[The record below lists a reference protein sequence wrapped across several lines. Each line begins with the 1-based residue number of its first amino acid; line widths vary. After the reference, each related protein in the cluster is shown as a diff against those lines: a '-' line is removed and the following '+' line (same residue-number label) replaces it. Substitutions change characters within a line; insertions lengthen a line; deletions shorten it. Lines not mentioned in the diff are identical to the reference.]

1 MKSLHTTHINSI
13 LKTLPEKPGI
23 YQYFDEKG
31 TIIYIGKAK
40 NLKKRVLSY
49 FNKDTFENGKLAVL
63 VRKIADIRFMIV
75 DTELDALLLEN
86 NLIKKYQPRYN
97 VMLKDDKTYPWI
109 CIKNE
114 AYPRIFPTRHI
125 IKDGSQYFGPYAS
138 VRMMNTLLE
147 LIRQLYQIRNCKL
160 NLSDSNISSGKYK
173 VCLEYHI
180 KNCKGPCEGLQTTEE
195 YNQTIG
201 EIKEI
206 IKGNISNVLKQLKD
220 LMMHYADHLEFEK
233 AQIIKLKMD
242 HLENYKSKSTIVNP
256 AIDNV
261 DVFSIVTDENT
272 GYVNFL
278 KVIDGAIVQTH
289 TVELKKKL
297 DETPEELLCIAII
310 DLRQRF
316 NSASN
321 EIIIPFALDIDL
333 QKTILTVP
341 QRGDKKQL
349 LDLSERNAKY
359 YKLEK
364 QKQKDLVDP
373 ERHSKRILN
382 QMMKDLRLNEIPSHI
397 ECFDNSNIQGS
408 FPVAAMVVFKNAKAD
423 KKEYR
428 HFNIK
433 TVEGPNDFASMEEVI
448 YRRYKRLIE
457 EEKPL
462 PQLIIVDGGKGQLSS
477 ALKSL
482 DNLGLRGKISIIGI
496 AKKLEEIY
504 YPNDSIPMYL
514 DKKSETLKIIQ
525 QLRDEAHRF
534 GITHHRS
541 KRQKATV
548 KSVLTDIEGI
558 GFATAQ
564 ALLRKFKSVKNI
576 EKANH
581 EEIQHVIGKA
591 KAEIIKTYFFE
602 QNHAKQPSEK

>member
-1 MKSLHTTHINSI
+1 MQLKSENINHIKSI
-13 LKTLPEKPGI
+13 LQTLPDKPGI

-31 TIIYIGKAK
+31 NIIYIGKAK
-40 NLKKRVLSY
+40 NLKKRVSSY
-49 FNKDTFENGKLAVL
+49 FNKDTFEQGKTGVL

-75 DTELDALLLEN
+75 DTEMDALLLEN

-114 AYPRIFPTRHI
+114 AFPRIFPTRHVL
-125 IKDGSQYFGPYAS
+125 KDGSQYFGPYAS

-160 NLSDSNISSGKYK
+160 NLTESKIKTEKYK
-173 VCLEYHI
+173 VCLEFHI
-180 KNCKGPCEGLQTTEE
+180 KNCKGPCEGLQHEE
-195 YNQTIG
+195 DYKQTIQ
-201 EIKEI
+201 EITEI
-206 IKGNISNVLKQLKD
+206 IKGNVSNVLKQLKNK
-220 LMMHYADHLEFEK
+220 MMSYAENLEFEK
-233 AQIIKLKMD
+233 AQIIKEKMQ

-256 AIDNV
+256 NIDNV
-261 DVFSIVTDENT
+261 DVFSIVTDENS
-272 GYVNFL
+272 GFVNYL

-289 TVELKKKL
+289 TIELKKKL
-297 DETPEELLCIAII
+297 DETPEELLTIAIV

-316 NSASN
+316 FSNSS
-321 EIIIPFALDIDL
+321 EIIVPFPLEIEL
-333 QKTILTVP
+333 PKINLSVP

-349 LDLSERNAKY
+349 LDLSERNAKF
-359 YKLEK
+359 YKLDK

-373 ERHSKRILN
+373 ERHTKRILN
-382 QMMKDLRLNEIPSHI
+382 QMMKDLRLNVLPEHI
-397 ECFDNSNIQGS
+397 ECFDNSNIQGTY
-408 FPVAAMVVFKNAKAD
+408 PVSAMVVFKNAKPD

-448 YRRYKRLIE
+448 YRRYHRLLE
-457 EEKPL
+457 EEKDL
-462 PQLIIVDGGKGQLSS
+462 PQLIVVDGGKGQLSS
-477 ALKSL
+477 AIKSL
-482 DNLGLRGKISIIGI
+482 EALGLRGKISIIGI

-504 YPNDSIPMYL
+504 YPDDSIPMYL

-525 QLRDEAHRF
+525 QMRDEAHRF

-541 KRQKATV
+541 KRDKGTI
-548 KSVLTDIEGI
+548 KTVLTEIEGI
-558 GFATAQ
+558 GYSTAQ

-576 EKANH
+576 EKAN
-581 EEIQHVIGKA
+581 EEDLQKIVGKA
-591 KAEIIKTYFFE
+591 KTAILKAYF
-602 QNHAKQPSEK
+602 EKNKS

>member
-1 MKSLHTTHINSI
+1 MVVNPKNQDHIKSI
-13 LKTLPEKPGI
+13 LQTLPDKPGI

-31 TIIYIGKAK
+31 SIIYIGKAK
-40 NLKKRVLSY
+40 NLKKRVSSY
-49 FNKDTFENGKLAVL
+49 FNKDTFEQGKTGVL

-75 DTELDALLLEN
+75 DTEMDALLLEN

-114 AYPRIFPTRHI
+114 AFPRIFPTRHVL
-125 IKDGSQYFGPYAS
+125 KDGSQYFGPYAS

-160 NLSDSNISSGKYK
+160 NLTESKIKTEKYK
-173 VCLEYHI
+173 VCLEFHI
-180 KNCKGPCEGLQTTEE
+180 KNCKGPCEGLQDEE
-195 YNQTIG
+195 DYRQTIQ
-201 EIKEI
+201 EITEI
-206 IKGNISNVLKQLKD
+206 IKGNVSNVLKQLKNK
-220 LMMHYADHLEFEK
+220 MMSYAENLEFEK
-233 AQIIKLKMD
+233 AQIIKEKMQ

-256 AIDNV
+256 NIDNV
-261 DVFSIVTDENT
+261 DVFSIVTDENS
-272 GYVNFL
+272 GFVNYL

-289 TVELKKKL
+289 TIELKKKL
-297 DETPEELLCIAII
+297 DETPEELLTIAIV

-316 NSASN
+316 FSNST
-321 EIIIPFALDIDL
+321 EIIVPFPLEIEL
-333 QKTILTVP
+333 PKINLIVP

-349 LDLSERNAKY
+349 LDLSERNAKF
-359 YKLEK
+359 YKLDK

-373 ERHSKRILN
+373 ERHTKRILN
-382 QMMKDLRLNEIPSHI
+382 QMMKDLRLNVLPEHI
-397 ECFDNSNIQGS
+397 ECFDNSNIQGTY
-408 FPVAAMVVFKNAKAD
+408 PVSAMVVFKNAKPD

-448 YRRYKRLIE
+448 YRRYHRLLE
-457 EEKPL
+457 EEKDL
-462 PQLIIVDGGKGQLSS
+462 PQLIVVDGGKGQLSS

-482 DNLGLRGKISIIGI
+482 EALGLRGKISIIGI

-504 YPNDSIPMYL
+504 YPDDSIPMYL

-525 QLRDEAHRF
+525 QMRDEAHRF

-541 KRQKATV
+541 KRDKGTI
-548 KSVLTDIEGI
+548 KTVLTEIEGI
-558 GFATAQ
+558 GYTTAQ

-576 EKANH
+576 EKAS
-581 EEIQHVIGKA
+581 EEDLQKIVGKA
-591 KAEIIKTYFFE
+591 KTTILKAYF
-602 QNHAKQPSEK
+602 EKNKS

>member
-1 MKSLHTTHINSI
+1 MNPKHKYLTHLKSI

-23 YQYFDEKG
+23 YQYFDEKA

-40 NLKKRVLSY
+40 NLKKRVSSY

-114 AYPRIFPTRHI
+114 EYPRIFPTRHI

-160 NLSDSNISSGKYK
+160 NLSDSNINSGKYK

-180 KNCKGPCEGLQTTEE
+180 KNCKGPCEGFQTTEE

-220 LMMHYADHLEFEK
+220 LMMHYAENLEFEK

-272 GYVNFL
+272 GFVNFL

-316 NSASN
+316 NSASR

-349 LDLSERNAKY
+349 LDLSERNAKF

-364 QKQKDLVDP
+364 QKQKDLIDP

-457 EEKPL
+457 EEKSL

-541 KRQKATV
+541 KRQKATI
-548 KSVLTDIEGI
+548 KSILTDIEGI

-576 EKANH
+576 QKADL
-581 EEIQHVIGKA
+581 EEIQKVVGKA
-591 KAEIIKTYFFE
+591 KAEII
-602 QNHAKQPSEK
+602 QNHFLKEA